1 MKKLLL
7 LVAFLFSS
15 PAIADPTIFDM
26 EPGKTTESELSN
38 MYNATPTGINK
49 YSDGSMYAIPT
60 SAINFEGLRNV
71 TAIFDTDNTL
81 VAVLTEFHKNKFNY
95 LYETLNKKYQR
106 ISQTIP
112 HVGNKKAEYRDGGT
126 IITLDAPHMSF
137 QMSMSYARAGFIDK
151 FKQKNAAEKRQ
162 KQQSEASKL

>member
-1 MKKLLL
+1 MKL
-7 LVAFLFSS
+7 
-15 PAIADPTIFDM
+15 
-26 EPGKTTESELSN
+26 GKTTESELSD
-38 MYNATPTGINK
+38 MYNVTHTGINR

-60 SAINFEGLRNV
+60 SAINFEGLKNV
-71 TAIFDTDNTL
+71 TAIFDTDSTL

-112 HVGNKKAEYRDGGT
+112 HVGNKKAEHRDGGT

-137 QMSMSYARAGFIDK
+137 QMSMSYARADFIEK
-151 FKQKNAAEKRQ
+151 FKQQSAAEKRQ
-162 KQQSEASKL
+162 KQKNEASKL